1 MEFISAGRTIY
12 FAFFLFRNRRWSF
25 RFLCLFRFS
34 HFFCHIWI
42 QIWIHY
48 FFLPVHVYF
57 LNIAFC
63 FQMLRYKSLMTRI
76 PLFNYSPDN
85 RFRLF
90 SLSIRLCLFRQYIR
104 YRCQSRFS
112 CTTHLVHY
120 RTLQQPQANRRY
132 SHQHN
137 CRSRHRP
144 TTEHDLFLLPY
155 RHGWGGRQ
163 YLLQPFPASI
173 RQRFGIIIQPLLYL
187 FQP

>member
-1 MEFISAGRTIY
+1 
-12 FAFFLFRNRRWSF
+12 
-25 RFLCLFRFS
+25 
-34 HFFCHIWI
+34 
-42 QIWIHY
+42 
-48 FFLPVHVYF
+48 
-57 LNIAFC
+57 
-63 FQMLRYKSLMTRI
+63 MLRYKSLMTRI
-76 PLFNYSPDN
+76 PLFNDSPDN

-120 RTLQQPQANRRY
+120 RTLQQPQANRRD

-144 TTEHDLFLLPY
+144 TTEHDLFLLSY
-155 RHGWGGRQ
+155 RHGCGDRQ
-163 YLLQPFPASI
+163 YLLQPFPAGI

-187 FQP
+187 FQPQFIIFHHTSFPSLSIVLHPLPHFCSQSSFGACQLRSR